1 MSAIEFYFDFSSP
14 YGYLTSTRIDEMAA
28 RHGRSVDWKPYL
40 MGVVMKQTGAE
51 PLLNVPMKGDYARY
65 DLARSARRMK
75 VPFVLPAPFPFASIA
90 ACRAFYALADE
101 ESGEARR
108 LAEALYGASF
118 ARGLDVSQAEGVLE
132 IAAELG
138 LDRDALAAAM
148 QDQSVKDRLR
158 REVEAAIGRGVFGSP
173 YLIVDGEPFWGHDRL
188 VEVEAWLESG
198 GW

>member
-1 MSAIEFYFDFSSP
+1 M
-14 YGYLTSTRIDEMAA
+14 
-28 RHGRSVDWKPYL
+28 
-40 MGVVMKQTGAE
+40 
-51 PLLNVPMKGDYARY
+51 
-65 DLARSARRMK
+65 
-75 VPFVLPAPFPFASIA
+75 
-90 ACRAFYALADE
+90 
-101 ESGEARR
+101 
-108 LAEALYGASF
+108 AEALYGASF

-188 VEVEAWLESG
+188 VEVETWLESG